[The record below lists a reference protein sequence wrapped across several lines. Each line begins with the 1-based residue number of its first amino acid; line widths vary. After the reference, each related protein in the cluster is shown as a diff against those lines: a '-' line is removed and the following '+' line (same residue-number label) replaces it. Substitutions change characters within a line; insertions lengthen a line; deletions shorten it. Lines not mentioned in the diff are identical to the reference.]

1 MKELLEKLSAKINL
15 EENEAYETMLSIMNG
30 NMTPSQIAGFLMGLK
45 MKGETI
51 NEISGFVRAMREKA
65 NKVTGPE
72 GILDTCGTGGD
83 GASTFN
89 VSTAAAIV
97 VSASGIPV
105 AKHGNKSVSSK
116 CGSADVFQKLGVK
129 IDMQPKQAQK
139 CLHEI
144 GIAFLFAPLYHPSM
158 KHAVI
163 PRREMGIRTV
173 FNILGPMSNP
183 AGVKKQVVGAFNLET
198 AEKMVKV
205 LKNTGSDHVLV
216 MHSED
221 GLDEISISADTILF
235 ELKDGQIQKQKI
247 SPEDTGI
254 TRQSLKSINGGDE
267 STNADI
273 IRHILNGIKG
283 PQLDIT
289 ALNAGAAIY
298 TAEAADSIKQGV
310 EIAYDTLLSGKA
322 HTKLAEMIDFSK
334 SITTN

>member
-1 MKELLEKLSAKINL
+1 MKELLEKLSTRINL
-15 EENEAYETMLSIMNG
+15 EENEAYDTMLSIMNG

-129 IDMQPKQAQK
+129 IDMQPEQAQK

-158 KHAVI
+158 KYAVI

-183 AGVKKQVVGAFNLET
+183 AGVKKQIVGSFNLET

-235 ELKDGQIQKQKI
+235 ELRDGQIQKHKI
-247 SPEDTGI
+247 RPEDTGI

-267 STNADI
+267 TTNADI
-273 IRHILNGIKG
+273 IRQILKGIKG

-298 TAEAADSIKQGV
+298 TAEKSDSIKQGV

-334 SITTN
+334 SISIN